1 MYMVDLFEQFRHGLL
16 FQMYMKVAIDKYKGF
31 LSLNQLLLPM
41 LLFRQILQNASEQVV
56 QDFLRKFCS
65 ESHKLISTPIKEESK
80 QMNKLDYDR
89 ALYYTHRSEWDNL
102 LILMVRTKDQ
112 FLSKKIE
119 HFLHAYN
126 FEDDYSVIQKNL
138 FSLLRYIDHAND
150 ALGLDENQIPLYS
163 LS

>member
-1 MYMVDLFEQFRHGLL
+1 M
-16 FQMYMKVAIDKYKGF
+16 
-31 LSLNQLLLPM
+31 
-41 LLFRQILQNASEQVV
+41 
-56 QDFLRKFCS
+56 
-65 ESHKLISTPIKEESK
+65 T
-80 QMNKLDYDR
+80 KLDYDR

-126 FEDDYSVIQKNL
+126 FEKDYSVIEKKLN
-138 FSLLRYIDHAND
+138 SLLRYIDHAND
-150 ALGLDENQIPLYS
+150 NIEEDTDPITLYS